1 MWLDADDVLD
11 ETNRQALKALKNS
24 LTADVDMVMMPYVA
38 AFDEE
43 GKPTLSYERER
54 IVRRTANF
62 SWVGAVHEVIVPA
75 RKRRAFG
82 CFRLSQKN
90 QTCRSGAQFKD
101 FPKNARGR

>member
-62 SWVGAVHEVIVPA
+62 SWVGARCTKSSCRAETSCIRMFPSFTKKSDLP
-75 RKRRAFG
+75 KR
-82 CFRLSQKN
+82 
-90 QTCRSGAQFKD
+90 GAI
-101 FPKNARGR
+101 